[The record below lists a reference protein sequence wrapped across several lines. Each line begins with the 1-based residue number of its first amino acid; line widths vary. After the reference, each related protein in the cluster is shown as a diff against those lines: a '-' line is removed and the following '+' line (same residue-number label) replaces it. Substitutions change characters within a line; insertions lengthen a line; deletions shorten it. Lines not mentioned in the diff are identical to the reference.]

1 MLAYYLKN
9 SRKQMNQQDQKN
21 LERVLSLDVAA
32 FNNWVVTLSDENIN
46 YLGDLLDSCEEILDE
61 MLLKQSGLEDAKQV
75 LKVAAKQ

>member
-21 LERVLSLDVAA
+21 LERVLSLDVAT

-46 YLGDLLDSCEEILDE
+46 YLCELLDSCEEILDE

>member
-21 LERVLSLDVAA
+21 LERVLSLDVAT